1 MIYIENLSTRDMD
14 SVTWND
20 LIIELILLETMEG
33 LKFVREDAGFGME

>member
-33 LKFVREDAGFGME
+33 